1 MIEKQGERISPKTMW
16 IHNSNNSCTDL
27 QSHNFIPTS
36 NKYYNN
42 FGIVFM
48 PKISMKKRVQSTSLY
63 TKTSN
68 LKPNIRLGFEE
79 IQSHN
84 RHSRTLHHKP
94 NKSISAS
101 HLWSHAIRT
110 AAWREVWFNVYLL
123 EESTSY
129 QRMSWPHLNLGGDLR
144 QILTRSNALI
154 RLPTPRSV
162 RALFYSR
169 ASLLHYPFVCINK
182 PCMFSTK
189 VLTN

>member
-1 MIEKQGERISPKTMW
+1 MREISPKTMW
-16 IHNSNNSCTDL
+16 IHNSKNSCIDL

-36 NKYYNN
+36 KYYNN
-42 FGIVFM
+42 FGKVFM

-79 IQSHN
+79 SQWHN

-94 NKSISAS
+94 NKSILAS

-129 QRMSWPHLNLGGDLR
+129 QRMSWPRLNLGGDLH
-144 QILTRSNALI
+144 QILTWSNALI
-154 RLPTPRSV
+154 TLPTPPTV
-162 RALFYSR
+162 RALFYSH
-169 ASLLHYPFVCINK
+169 ASLIHYPCACIKK